1 MQFPHFLSCIF
12 LLSSLS
18 LAGPISHPLPDA
30 SDEDPSLAERD
41 IPGCFPIGGGDM
53 LSCPGQSPAI
63 QFEKSTKNSAPTG
76 RPCIPIGGSDLTYCP
91 DSGKTYGGRF
101 PIDGRSPDDAPSAL
115 EDDVEASSP
124 SSANPKITPFPDPPT
139 KRQAPQASETFEITF
154 NSGRTVTLTVPYGY
168 RLDRINQPRPVAPT
182 AAPAAAAPNAGL
194 TARRSTI
201 TSTRVVTVTV
211 LGPSPAAPAPTAGYS
226 ALLPAP
232 PRPAPPVQE
241 EPQMGLAVT
250 PVSASSPDTAAEP
263 GVVVPTSAP
272 DDDGYNDE
280 EEDDDDDELKVIPVH
295 TTM

>member
-1 MQFPHFLSCIF
+1 MQFPHFLGFIL

-18 LAGPISHPLPDA
+18 LAGPISHLLNA

-76 RPCIPIGGSDLTYCP
+76 RPCILIGGSDLTYCP

-101 PIDGRSPDDAPSAL
+101 PIDGRSPDDAPSVS
-115 EDDVEASSP
+115 EDDIEASP
-124 SSANPKITPFPDPPT
+124 ANPPTTPFPDPPT

-154 NSGRTVTLTVPYGY
+154 NSGRIVTLTVPYGY
-168 RLDRINQPRPVAPT
+168 RLNRINQPRPVAPT
-182 AAPAAAAPNAGL
+182 AALTAAPNAGL

-211 LGPSPAAPAPTAGYS
+211 LGPSPAAAAAPNAGYS

-232 PRPAPPVQE
+232 PRPAPEQE
-241 EPQMGLAVT
+241 EPQMGIPFT
-250 PVSASSPDTAAEP
+250 PVSAPSPDTAAEP

-272 DDDGYNDE
+272 DDDGDNDDD
-280 EEDDDDDELKVIPVH
+280 EDDGELKVIPVH